1 MIRCAAIFLLLFTLS
16 AYPQVKKGK
25 AKPPKPP
32 DVMMLK
38 PVVHMEGGVVTFD
51 GRVGNSSDK
60 PIKAMILVIDF
71 LGPKKELLTTWRGPI
86 ESELL
91 EPGEESA
98 FALQV
103 KCPQRAV
110 SVRFNAVDAD
120 GRDLRLDDSGP
131 FEIK

>member
-1 MIRCAAIFLLLFTLS
+1 MTRGATIFLLFALL
-16 AYPQVKKGK
+16 AYPQTKKGK
-25 AKPPKPP
+25 SKTPKPP

-38 PVVHMEGGVVTFD
+38 PVIHMEGGVVTFD

-60 PIKAMILVIDF
+60 PIKAILLVIDF

-110 SVRFNAVDAD
+110 SVRFNAIDAD

-131 FEIK
+131 FEIN

>member
-1 MIRCAAIFLLLFTLS
+1 MTRGAVIFLLSTLL
-16 AYPQVKKGK
+16 AYPQGKKGK
-25 AKPPKPP
+25 AKTQKPP
-32 DVMMLK
+32 DIMMLK
-38 PVVHMEGGVVTFD
+38 PEVHMEAGVVTFD

-60 PIKAMILVIDF
+60 PIKAMVLVIDF

-120 GRDLRLDDSGP
+120 GRDLRLDNSGP
-131 FEIK
+131 FEIN